1 MTPRDRIPEHPGELV
16 LLDYLVGQLPDE
28 MKDQVRRH
36 VGSCR
41 ACRQTMQDLSTI
53 VDDFDRLPMVAI
65 PHDSPR
71 GLTLPFRRRSRLRTI
86 LPGALLLA
94 IALAAT
100 IVMGVFRAEPSAP
113 SDPFQTL
120 HLTLTDPAQPAN
132 TLTTALKGQPVTVA
146 TDATN
151 PHTLYVL
158 TPDDTV
164 RGVVNELRNAFPT
177 DQRGSYT
184 VVVMGTG
191 SRLPAEA
198 QAR

>member
-94 IALAAT
+94 IALTAT
-100 IVMGVFRAEPSAP
+100 IVIGVFRAEPSAP
-113 SDPFQTL
+113 AEPIRTL
-120 HLTLTDPAQPAN
+120 HLTLDPLQP
-132 TLTTALKGQPVTVA
+132 TAMLATELKGDDVRIATDAKSSDVLYVITPDESVEQVA
-146 TDATN
+146 TDLAPLSPRDAQPN
-151 PHTLYVL
+151 
-158 TPDDTV
+158 
-164 RGVVNELRNAFPT
+164 
-177 DQRGSYT
+177 YT
-184 VVVMGTG
+184 VIVVG
-191 SRLPAEA
+191 SGSKLP
-198 QAR
+198 